1 MNSPWIFPDKAKFGR
16 VVPKNKIYEHSAA
29 SVGLKSLFVEQV
41 DQILWAYKLS
51 PNTLNIPH
59 TSEISEIQVF
69 SVKLKGDEV
78 DNSVL
83 KAIDLAIPFP
93 ILFEVWGASG
103 EQGHYA
109 ACYKRKA
116 ENDQSKWVCSHY
128 LRSEIFNSGE
138 ALTVN
143 SEVLGLPT
151 AIDMEELY
159 QKLLARLLS
168 IPKRP
173 AESIEDVI
181 ERLVAIKT
189 LEKQIAQLKKKMHAE
204 KQFNR
209 KVEMNTACRKLRE
222 ELEQLKKD
230 NK

>member
-29 SVGLKSLFVEQV
+29 SAGLKSLFVEQI

-51 PNTLNIPH
+51 PATLNIPQ
-59 TSEISEIQVF
+59 TREVSEIQVF
-69 SVKLKGDEV
+69 NVKLKGDSID
-78 DNSVL
+78 DNVL

-93 ILFEVWGASG
+93 ILFEVWLASG

-116 ENDQSKWVCSHY
+116 ENDQSKWVCSRY
-128 LRSEIFNSGE
+128 LFSETFYLGNAS
-138 ALTVN
+138 TVT

-151 AIDMEELY
+151 AIDMAELY
-159 QKLLARLLS
+159 QKLLARLLP
-168 IPKRP
+168 IPKRT
-173 AESIEDVI
+173 AESIEEVI
-181 ERLVAIKT
+181 ERLVAIQA
-189 LEKQIAQLKKKMHAE
+189 LEKQISQCKKKVHAE

-209 KVEMNTACRKLRE
+209 KVELNKQLKNLRCELE
-222 ELEQLKKD
+222 ELLA
-230 NK
+230 

>member
-1 MNSPWIFPDKAKFGR
+1 MNSPWIFPDNAKFGR

-29 SVGLKSLFVEQV
+29 SAGLKSLFVEQV

-51 PNTLNIPH
+51 PNTLNISQ
-59 TSEISEIQVF
+59 TGDISEIQVF
-69 SVKLKGDEV
+69 SVKLKGDSI
-78 DNSVL
+78 DDSVL

-116 ENDQSKWVCSHY
+116 ENDQAKWICSRY
-128 LRSEIFNSGE
+128 LCSETFYLGNAS
-138 ALTVN
+138 TVT

-151 AIDMEELY
+151 AIDMAELY
-159 QKLLARLLS
+159 QKLLARLLP
-168 IPKRP
+168 IPKRT
-173 AESIEDVI
+173 AESIEEAI
-181 ERLVAIKT
+181 QRLEAIQA
-189 LEKQIAQLKKKMHAE
+189 LEKQIAQYRRKVDAE

-209 KVEMNTACRKLRE
+209 KVELNKQLKNLKCELE
-222 ELEQLKKD
+222 ELLA
-230 NK
+230 

>member
-16 VVPKNKIYEHSAA
+16 VVPKNKIYEHSAVSA
-29 SVGLKSLFVEQV
+29 GLKSLFVEQI

-59 TSEISEIQVF
+59 TSEVSEIQVF
-69 SVKLKGDEV
+69 TVKLKGDSI
-78 DNSVL
+78 DDSVL

-93 ILFEVWGASG
+93 ILFEVWLAGG

-116 ENDQSKWVCSHY
+116 ENDQSKWFCSRY
-128 LRSEIFNSGE
+128 LCSESFYIGNAS
-138 ALTVN
+138 TVT

-151 AIDMEELY
+151 AIDMAELY
-159 QKLLARLLS
+159 QKLLTRLLP
-168 IPKRP
+168 IPKRT
-173 AESIEDVI
+173 AESIEEVI
-181 ERLVAIKT
+181 ERLVAIQT
-189 LEKQIAQLKKKMHAE
+189 LEKQISQYRKKVHAE

-209 KVEMNTACRKLRE
+209 KVELNK
-222 ELEQLKKD
+222 QLKNLSCELKELLA
-230 NK
+230 

>member
-29 SVGLKSLFVEQV
+29 SAGLKSLFVQQV

-59 TSEISEIQVF
+59 TSEISEIQVI

-128 LRSEIFNSGE
+128 LYSEIFNSGE

-159 QKLLARLLS
+159 QKLLARLLP
-168 IPKRP
+168 IPKRT
-173 AESIEDVI
+173 AESIEEAI
-181 ERLVAIKT
+181 QRLEAIQA
-189 LEKQIAQLKKKMHAE
+189 LEKQIAQYRKKVHAE

-209 KVEMNTACRKLRE
+209 KVELNK
-222 ELEQLKKD
+222 QLKNLKCEIE
-230 NK
+230 KLLA

>member
-16 VVPKNKIYEHSAA
+16 VVPKNKIYEHSAVSA
-29 SVGLKSLFVEQV
+29 GLKSLFVEQI

-59 TSEISEIQVF
+59 TSEVSEIQVF
-69 SVKLKGDEV
+69 TVKLKGDSI
-78 DNSVL
+78 DDSVL

-93 ILFEVWGASG
+93 ILFEVWLAGG

-116 ENDQSKWVCSHY
+116 ENDQSKWFCSRY
-128 LRSEIFNSGE
+128 LCSESFYLGNAS
-138 ALTVN
+138 TVT

-151 AIDMEELY
+151 AIDMAELY
-159 QKLLARLLS
+159 QKLLTRLLP
-168 IPKRP
+168 IPKRT
-173 AESIEDVI
+173 AESIEEVI
-181 ERLVAIKT
+181 ERLVAIQT
-189 LEKQIAQLKKKMHAE
+189 LEKQISQYRKKVHAE

-209 KVEMNTACRKLRE
+209 KVELNK
-222 ELEQLKKD
+222 QLKNLSCELKELLA
-230 NK
+230 

>member
-29 SVGLKSLFVEQV
+29 STGLKSLFVEQV

-51 PNTLNIPH
+51 PSTLNIPQ
-59 TSEISEIQVF
+59 TSEVSEIQVF
-69 SVKLKGDEV
+69 SVKLKGDSI
-78 DNSVL
+78 DDSVL

-93 ILFEVWGASG
+93 ILFEVWLAGG

-116 ENDQSKWVCSHY
+116 ENDQSKWFCSRY
-128 LRSEIFNSGE
+128 LHSETFNSGD
-138 ALTVN
+138 ALTVT

-159 QKLLARLLS
+159 QKLLARLLP
-168 IPKRP
+168 IPKRT
-173 AESIEDVI
+173 AESIEEVI
-181 ERLVAIKT
+181 ERLMAIQA
-189 LEKQIAQLKKKMHAE
+189 LEKQISQYKKKVHAE

-209 KVEMNTACRKLRE
+209 KVELNKQLKNLRFELE
-222 ELEQLKKD
+222 ELLA
-230 NK
+230 